1 MPLPTERT
9 VTGKYVNPVTG
20 EPYDGTSGQHYVV
33 FEPVPD
39 RWTDQTG
46 NQILLG
52 GGRVN
57 LEADGSFTED
67 VVCTDVDGVLPED
80 GRLWRLRQYVGGTWA
95 EPQYIKVPMGE
106 GPLDISDLL
115 SVDLCGIEYVPVPGP
130 KGDTGQQGETG
141 PQGKPGLDGG
151 LDTGITSG
159 GDLSPSASSP
169 LAVDISPLTG
179 RIVDYSTDPA
189 TVTPVEVATTTTVE
203 LDSIA
208 QTRAVTW
215 LLMGA
220 DGSVFQ
226 QEARPSP
233 EDRRGFLVLG
243 VVVQDGG
250 AIILA
255 QSIPTLI
262 EQPVNQLYDF
272 LDAIG
277 AFNMSGNTISPNG
290 ANLMLDHSGGQV
302 FSRGWNHFDGT
313 QRTRNPHIVT
323 TVGASPVSWVHVLR
337 ESPLT
342 PSTATTTVDVG
353 HYDADGVLTPAVG
366 GAVVHQLW
374 IFPTSEGAEIHVLQ
388 YGQQVFD
395 SLAEAIDGAAATP
408 IAPNPS
414 LPGNAVLLAYLAV
427 TPDATDL
434 SDPTQA
440 QVVAASRFG
449 GGSGSG
455 GGGGGDVSGYARL
468 SGAEFTGPIGTR
480 IDAPE
485 SIAQYSRVTAD
496 TQDRFRRLSDG
507 TQQWGDGTASP
518 DSELRR
524 LAAGLLGFLG
534 TDLLV
539 GQEDAKAYRM
549 RQSGEA
555 LDLEGAGADLTL
567 SVYELANFA
576 ANQHSYLRLESAT
589 RLAHALGKWI
599 FADTPFG
606 AAVHTLDGEANQ
618 LGFHGASP
626 VGQQTVSGERATG
639 AALQSLLQALDAV
652 GLISDTS
659 TPGTP
664 PVRTVNGEEG
674 PDVILGAADVEA
686 IPAAEKGAAGGVATL
701 GPDGK
706 VPSSQVPTG
715 AVTSVNEQTGAVL
728 LDAADVEAIPAAEK
742 GAAGGVAT
750 LGTDGKVTPA
760 QLPTDAVTSVNDLT
774 GAVVLDA
781 ASVGA
786 LTAEQASTLYSTK
799 DSLAFNAKEHGAVAD
814 GVTDD
819 QPVIQGLLDSAPAG
833 STVILPPGHYAT
845 GVPIVVPPGK
855 TLRGMRTNLM
865 GVDNLYDP
873 QVCIKPLATF
883 TGVAAIRFLNQ
894 TEGGYEAISGE
905 QRVLDLMLDGV
916 NLTAGVDGI
925 QAKGNVQNVALRDV
939 TIARFPNSGIYCGLG
954 GDNIAPYSWRMH
966 RVMLDN
972 NHAHGM
978 YGDRM
983 MDLTAVDCQAI
994 GNWSNG
1000 FMFGNSANSQLIGCR
1015 AEWNGN
1021 NGFYLTG
1028 DWGLGAGAG
1037 GALLSGCSTDRN
1049 GFHGVF
1055 IDVVGTNAPLVIS
1068 GLMTRRDGRNG
1079 GTGGGG
1085 YAGVAALN
1093 ASMPIIIG
1101 DWTNFPGT
1109 DDDGTQ
1115 TNSPECGGSFT
1126 GCTHVQIDNG
1136 YLHAAVEALHDGGGN
1151 GTLKLGANIFYAV
1164 GTTADVTKAL
1174 APESDTVLASEVGA
1188 ANGVASLDEVG
1199 KLPVEQIPGLPASQI
1214 TSGTLDTAR
1223 IPDLSAVYLAVTQKG
1238 AANGVASLG
1247 ADGIVPSSQLPAMA
1261 PSSGTAGVR
1270 YVASST
1276 APAEQKALADYVCDG
1291 VADDVQIQAALD
1303 AVTTEGGGRVLL
1315 SVGNFALAAQ
1325 LVIEGADD
1333 VDVEIDVLLQGSGA
1347 GTTTLTAGAGLVSA
1361 LHLTA
1366 VARVHLS
1373 NLKIKVTGASHGI
1386 SSSTTNGANS
1396 GHRSFWASSF
1406 RDLEIAGPWD
1416 GSHTGWALH
1425 LGSPFRSVFENI
1437 EIGGVGNGIRLFS
1450 ENAAFN
1456 PGDST
1461 FTRVFIESNGNNRT
1475 AFQVDSTTTDGV
1487 MNQLEFVLCEA
1498 VANGTGCTGI
1508 QIGGGTGPVSHTHWR
1523 GINLEQFDKLIDIQR
1538 GHGNTFR
1545 LNYVELRDAN
1555 GLAAVTFGANAYNN
1569 AVLSLGALYSANTCS
1584 LYSDSNTT
1592 LPSQPN
1598 RIENVRIYADTGA
1611 AVGGTANA
1619 AGTTIR
1625 RGIVGS
1631 GPGTISVLHP
1641 HGVAAPSQVIALTD
1655 ATTITTDA
1663 SRGSHCR
1670 VTLAG
1675 NRTLATPTNP
1685 TDGQRI
1691 IWEVTAAGA
1700 DRTLT
1705 LSTGFAFGSD
1715 ITALSPVVSGKTDF
1729 IGAIYNAAA
1738 GKWRI
1743 VAYVKGY

>member
-20 EPYDGTSGQHYVV
+20 EPYDGTNGQNYVI

-57 LEADGSFTED
+57 LASDGTFAED

-80 GRLWRLRQYVGGTWA
+80 GRLWRLRQYIGGTWA
-95 EPQYIKVPMGE
+95 EAQYIKVPMGE

-130 KGDTGQQGETG
+130 KGDPGQQGNPG
-141 PQGKPGLDGG
+141 PQGEPGLDGG

-159 GDLSPSASSP
+159 GDLTPSPSGP
-169 LAVDISPLTG
+169 LAVDISPLVG
-179 RIVDYSTDPA
+179 RIVDYSTDPV

-220 DGSVFQ
+220 DGAVFQ

-233 EDRRGFLVLG
+233 EDRRNFLVLG

-250 AIILA
+250 SIVLA

-262 EQPVNQLYDF
+262 EQPVNQFYDF

-277 AFNMSGNTISPNG
+277 AFNMSGNTISPHG
-290 ANLMLDHSGGQV
+290 ADLMLDHSSGRV
-302 FSRGWNHFDGT
+302 FSRGWNHFDGIAKT
-313 QRTRNPHIVT
+313 KNPHIVT
-323 TVGASPVSWVHVLR
+323 TVGASPAPWVHVLR

-342 PSTATTTVDVG
+342 PSSATATVDVG

-374 IFPTSEGAEIHVLQ
+374 IFPTADGAEIHVLQ

-395 SLAEAIDGAAATP
+395 SLAEAVDGAAVTP
-408 IAPNPS
+408 ITPNPA

-427 TPDATDL
+427 TPGATDL

-440 QVVAASRFG
+440 QVIAASRFG

-480 IDAPE
+480 MDAPE

-507 TQQWGDGTASP
+507 TQQWGDGTAPP
-518 DSELRR
+518 DAELRR

-555 LDLEGAGADLTL
+555 LDFEGAGADLTL

-576 ANQHSYLRLESAT
+576 SAQHSYLRLESAT

-599 FADTPFG
+599 FSDTPFG

-618 LGFHGASP
+618 LGFHGAVP
-626 VGQQTVSGERATG
+626 VGQQTVTG
-639 AALQSLLQALDAV
+639 DRSTGGALQSLLQALDAV

-664 PVRTVNGEEG
+664 AVWTVNGEGG
-674 PDVILGAADVEA
+674 PNVTLDATDVGA
-686 IPAAEKGAAGGVATL
+686 IPATEKGAAGGVATL

-706 VPSSQVPTG
+706 VPSAQVPTG
-715 AVTSVNEQTGAVL
+715 AVTSVNEQTGAVV
-728 LDAADVEAIPAAEK
+728 LDAADVQAIPSAEK

-760 QLPTDAVTSVNDLT
+760 QLPADAVTSVNSLT
-774 GAVVLDA
+774 GDVVLDA
-781 ASVGA
+781 EAVGA
-786 LTAEQASTLYSTK
+786 LTPEQASSLYSTK

-814 GVTDD
+814 GATDD
-819 QPVIQGLLDSAPAG
+819 QPVIQNLLNSAPAG
-833 STVILPPGHYAT
+833 STVILPPGTYAT

-855 TLRGMRTNLM
+855 TLRGLRTNLM
-865 GVDNLYDP
+865 GVVGLYDP
-873 QVCIKPLATF
+873 QVCIKPLPTF
-883 TGVAAIRFLNQ
+883 TGVAAIRFLDQ
-894 TEGGYEAISGE
+894 TEGGYAAISGE

-916 NLTAGVDGI
+916 NVAAGVDGI
-925 QAKGNVQNVALRDV
+925 QAKGNIQNVALRDV

-983 MDLTAVDCQAI
+983 VDLTAVDCQAI
-994 GNWSNG
+994 GNWASG

-1021 NGFYLTG
+1021 QGFYFTG

-1037 GALLSGCSTDRN
+1037 GALMSGCSTDRN
-1049 GFHGVF
+1049 GFNGVYV
-1055 IDVVGTNAPLVIS
+1055 DVVGTNAPLVIS
-1068 GLMTRRDGRNG
+1068 NLMTRRDGRNG

-1085 YAGVAALN
+1085 YAGVAVLN
-1093 ASMPIIIG
+1093 STMPVVLG

-1115 TNSPECGGSFT
+1115 TNSPERAGSFT
-1126 GCTHVQIDNG
+1126 NCTHVQIDNA
-1136 YLHAAVEALHDGGGN
+1136 YLHAATTALHDGGGN
-1151 GTLKLGANIFYAV
+1151 GVLKLGANVFYGV
-1164 GTTADVTKAL
+1164 GTTADVIRTL
-1174 APESDTVLASEVGA
+1174 APDSDTVLASEVGA
-1188 ANGVASLDEVG
+1188 AG
-1199 KLPVEQIPGLPASQI
+1199 
-1214 TSGTLDTAR
+1214 
-1223 IPDLSAVYLAVTQKG
+1223 
-1238 AANGVASLG
+1238 GVASLG
-1247 ADGIVPSSQLPAMA
+1247 ADGLVPASQLP
-1261 PSSGTAGVR
+1261 S
-1270 YVASST
+1270 AS
-1276 APAEQKALADYVCDG
+1276 EGALRIFSVLDYGAVGDG
-1291 VADDVQIQAALD
+1291 VTDDL
-1303 AVTTEGGGRVLL
+1303 
-1315 SVGNFALAAQ
+1315 
-1325 LVIEGADD
+1325 GAF
-1333 VDVEIDVLLQGSGA
+1333 EA
-1347 GTTTLTAGAGLVSA
+1347 TLTAAYDAGGGVVWIPGGRTYGISNYIHILTNTTVMAHGATIKGIANRGLAKLYRESDTTFTGYTGHSRIRIYGGIWDVNASDGTTGTVTDVVDAFLMGHNDDVLFRDVVVRNVSGA
-1361 LHLTA
+1361 HAIDMTGSRGVRVINCRFEGFKDNTVDQSSGFREAIQLDFAISGSGINGSFDGTPSKDILIEGCYFGPSDRLGGFGRAIGSHTSASANTWCEDIRIIANRIDETLQEGIRAYAWKSVVIADNVVSGTGSAGIIVTGPDPAETGYTNVCQDITIHNNICA
-1366 VARVHLS
+1366 VAGASSPLRVVGFATARPTGIVFAG
-1373 NLKIKVTGASHGI
+1373 NRVTGSGSTGIYVSQADQPQITRNKI
-1386 SSSTTNGANS
+1386 SSCTSSSIYAINCSAPQVSDNQCANS
-1396 GHRSFWASSF
+1396 GGASIGL
-1406 RDLEIAGPWD
+1406 DTCAGGHVTANVID
-1416 GSHTGWALH
+1416 GSSGHGILVGG
-1425 LGSPFRSVFENI
+1425 GSNVSVATNRI
-1437 EIGGVGNGIRLFS
+1437 VGAAGSGIRATS
-1450 ENAAFN
+1450 
-1456 PGDST
+1456 ST
-1461 FTRVFIESNGNNRT
+1461 VRPRI
-1475 AFQVDSTTTDGV
+1475 
-1487 MNQLEFVLCEA
+1487 
-1498 VANGTGCTGI
+1498 I
-1508 QIGGGTGPVSHTHWR
+1508 
-1523 GINLEQFDKLIDIQR
+1523 
-1538 GHGNTFR
+1538 GNTI
-1545 LNYVELRDAN
+1545 LRN
-1555 GLAAVTFGANAYNN
+1555 
-1569 AVLSLGALYSANTCS
+1569 
-1584 LYSDSNTT
+1584 
-1592 LPSQPN
+1592 
-1598 RIENVRIYADTGA
+1598 
-1611 AVGGTANA
+1611 
-1619 AGTTIR
+1619 
-1625 RGIVGS
+1625 
-1631 GPGTISVLHP
+1631 
-1641 HGVAAPSQVIALTD
+1641 GVAATWGLDVTASATD
-1655 ATTITTDA
+1655 ALILNNDLTGSSWPTGTAYNLVGTRQILDWTGATDVA
-1663 SRGSHCR
+1663 
-1670 VTLAG
+1670 A
-1675 NRTLATPTNP
+1675 P
-1685 TDGQRI
+1685 GQN
-1691 IWEVTAAGA
+1691 
-1700 DRTLT
+1700 L
-1705 LSTGFAFGSD
+1705 
-1715 ITALSPVVSGKTDF
+1715 VS
-1729 IGAIYNAAA
+1729 
-1738 GKWRI
+1738 
-1743 VAYVKGY
+1743 